1 MVSEGGRAAEPGS
14 DSLRVVRPQDRTT
27 EELVALLRARGKK
40 VTPQRVLIYRE
51 LLGDRSHPTA
61 EQLHS
66 RLRET
71 LPGLSLTTVYAALN
85 DLVQAGELRRFEAGD
100 GSVHFD
106 PEMRPHAE
114 LVCVQCGRIDDAPID
129 REPATV
135 PRRLLG
141 YRILRRTELLH
152 GLCPD
157 CQAVARARVP
167 AGAADDRE
175 DEPG

>member
-1 MVSEGGRAAEPGS
+1 
-14 DSLRVVRPQDRTT
+14 VRPNQRTT
-27 EELVALLRARGKK
+27 EELVDLLRARGKK
-40 VTPQRVLIYRE
+40 VTAQRVLIYRE

-66 RLRET
+66 RLRAQ

-85 DLVQAGELRRFEAGD
+85 DLVQAGEVRRFEAGD

-129 REPATV
+129 RPSPRV
-135 PRRLLG
+135 PRQLHG

-152 GLCPD
+152 GLCPE
-157 CQAVARARVP
+157 CQVGP
-167 AGAADDRE
+167 AATPAELEGEEITA
-175 DEPG
+175 G

>member
-1 MVSEGGRAAEPGS
+1 MGEPGP
-14 DSLRVVRPQDRTT
+14 DSASLGLVRPHARTT
-27 EELVALLRARGKK
+27 EELVTLLRARGKK

-51 LLGDRSHPTA
+51 LLADRSHPTA

-66 RLRET
+66 RLREL

-85 DLVQAGELRRFEAGD
+85 DLVQAGEVRRFESGD

-129 REPATV
+129 RASSTMPS
-135 PRRLLG
+135 RLLG

-157 CQAVARARVP
+157 CQA
-167 AGAADDRE
+167 AGAVAADR
-175 DEPG
+175 DEEETPAR